1 MLGDIFISAERL
13 YLLFVISKYTRQ
25 EVSQRLG
32 EEGTVVEIAI
42 HSSIFSGCGSW
53 DLYLTA
59 SVTSLFP
66 NSPIL
71 QLTRGVVLLLP
82 SFNLGFSGS
91 MATLPVHPSQKFG
104 GFFAFSHSSLML
116 SLSDL
121 PHVHPFISTL
131 QVQALAVSWP
141 DFKSVTSLVTSCLYT
156 SAPSSRLLRADS
168 LSYPFLQK
176 KKFFKAYM
184 LLFPEVFSHP

>member
-13 YLLFVISKYTRQ
+13 YLLFVIAIYTGQ

-42 HSSIFSGCGSW
+42 SLIHLFWMWVLGLVSHSFSYITVSQQSHFAA
-53 DLYLTA
+53 DKRSSLA
-59 SVTSLFP
+59 TS
-66 NSPIL
+66 
-71 QLTRGVVLLLP
+71 

-141 DFKSVTSLVTSCLYT
+141 D
-156 SAPSSRLLRADS
+156 
-168 LSYPFLQK
+168 LSQWPL
-176 KKFFKAYM
+176 
-184 LLFPEVFSHP
+184 

>member
-13 YLLFVISKYTRQ
+13 YLLFVISIYTGQ

-42 HSSIFSGCGSW
+42 HSSVFSGCGSR

-71 QLTRGVVLLLP
+71 QLTVVVLLLQVSAWVFQVAWP
-82 SFNLGFSGS
+82 LFLSIQARNLEVS
-91 MATLPVHPSQKFG
+91 LPFLTHPSCWVSLICHMCTPLSPLCKFRPW
-104 GFFAFSHSSLML
+104 L
-116 SLSDL
+116 SLDR
-121 PHVHPFISTL
+121 TL
-131 QVQALAVSWP
+131 SQWP
-141 DFKSVTSLVTSCLYT
+141 
-156 SAPSSRLLRADS
+156 P
-168 LSYPFLQK
+168 
-176 KKFFKAYM
+176 
-184 LLFPEVFSHP
+184 